1 VLTAEISTFHKLDVH
16 SGLRPLDV
24 ISFFNEVIE
33 QAERIKTMFITD
45 TPQVIAYLDEVN
57 TSSCMGLFKEIIVDK
72 SIDGEPI
79 PGNVF
84 IIAAC
89 NPLRGDST
97 AVLRKNK
104 NVWIKP
110 SYYVRQLHP
119 TIEFLKWDYGALN
132 DTQEEEY
139 VTAKMEILTDDVD
152 CLSSQGLIYL
162 IVESQ
167 NKMREYAQQTL
178 LQASTEP
185 ITKESAKECSKC
197 CVSQRDMQRVFDF
210 YQWILK
216 TYRKFGRY
224 ESTPTEQQKRAIL
237 VSLGVVYYLR
247 LGEKDRNRYT
257 EFIDGECSRL
267 DFKCN
272 FTEAFNEELDWYIS
286 RLTLPPGIVKTNALK
301 ENIFANIVCCLTHTP
316 LIIIGEPGTSKTLSF
331 NVVTDTF
338 KGEAS
343 KHPDIKRFHGLQ
355 SFFYQCSQHTTSYE
369 IQNLFNQAIQ
379 RQKIYANSKVPTY
392 CVVFMDEA
400 GLPEER
406 HESLK
411 VLHYYLDK
419 RQASFVAITNH
430 ALDAAKTNR
439 AISLY
444 RPEASDND
452 LKVLAFDSLQSTS
465 EITDWEKRVIA
476 EFCSSFRELVINE
489 KFKHFH
495 GQRDFMH
502 FLNYLRRRR
511 GSGMLN
517 EKIVLEALERNLN
530 GHEDFPEVFNYFLK
544 KMDMSYN
551 TMYQKRNIFEIL
563 KESFADL
570 PRIMSNDDSIEP
582 EGLSEHGVRYK
593 LIIDNSEDDSAV
605 RYLFACG
612 MLEKEKTQMFAC
624 SDFPEESCM
633 HINTIAKIIHAVEKG
648 NTILMF
654 QTDKI
659 HESFYEL
666 FNQRFLILDD
676 PEKGLR
682 LFTKISIGAHT
693 KPCRVNS
700 KFQCIVIIKKSQ
712 LKNTPQAFLSRFEKF
727 FFSYNVL
734 YNSIFVHRPPNL
746 QKIATYLYDKML
758 ILINN
763 LQSSRSFYGYTPQL
777 HECEDDK
784 YLEDTIMSSR
794 PDNETLRSLLLSI
807 MPSFNNE
814 YTIGSSEIDA
824 YTEDKDIR
832 MNILV
837 TALNSLRTNHAQWII
852 PILSKEELQSD
863 CEEIFKYL
871 ENSSSFSEDT
881 VNINFDLKAIGEAL
895 DAIYIPCGEPQTM
908 NYDSCLVIAV
918 IVHWLIRYA
927 AKCLLNIL
935 TPEALVVNAK
945 SIPKFLIKAYF
956 QFQEHF
962 SLKKLIKLRLN
973 NLELNKWKN
982 KFCANK
988 ILVYCRDFHITSL
1001 LPSFYP
1007 SEEEKDDK
1015 LLCSVITDDVDKLV
1029 LFKVTCDVSEEEIEM
1044 HIEKFMRASDK
1055 TILIFIGNM
1064 KELTIKMINYL
1075 RVLIEQLENQITQTS
1090 KKLIV
1095 VLLQFPLA
1103 RLLHRCYPV
1112 LFLNG
1117 WDHCYLDSIN
1127 SDIDIPGITKS
1138 LQNTVDISMCFR
1150 KALFDNEDD
1159 LKLNLEPL
1167 LVEAIPAVSSRIV
1180 AGSNGNEYN
1189 KSMSITSRRTLLKNL
1204 LVESQ
1209 DTYMCTPVGKA
1220 FCMLFQK
1227 YWDDKTIIKFLQNAS
1242 YFAFRNN
1249 STLSI
1254 TDYIQTKIKA
1264 LFFEF
1269 VVYMLWKINEDCN
1282 LDTYFT
1288 QPYCHELFSNVIC
1301 RLFPQLPSLN
1311 SLPYICHNLTS
1322 PDNKGFKYPFF
1333 GMVYATMEELLN
1345 ECQQAVLKK
1354 GSTKV
1359 KLEEATFSEVK
1370 SRLENILSSAHTSI
1384 LSPIVLSLKD
1394 ENLQKKYLQDL
1405 IKIKYM
1411 SNSTPIVTFDV
1422 DDALKFVQQRIH
1434 ACFDLKDDAEANDP
1448 ISFIARIHV
1457 YAAEFHKTDL
1467 AQVIYKVQRLN
1478 KFIQCQPTDTA
1489 NAASIQADSLKNES
1503 LQVGPFVIGI
1513 AYQSLEKIIIESDS
1527 GKLMEWYKTY
1537 RDILQV
1543 TSFYDAL
1550 HDVTDPK
1557 FSSYFY
1563 LSHVMYVL
1571 IHFLSP
1577 QTTQNLQFIITLYN
1591 EHILSK
1597 IFCPANVEDILMKCA
1612 TAIETHNELYKMS
1625 VVDSLLAF
1633 MFYSA
1638 SSLHSKWFI
1647 SQLRTMNT
1655 SFLKL
1660 LSVNRQKHYLQ
1671 VMLHSKFDE
1680 ESTEKNDVLKLF
1692 HPKVRNAIGMAI
1704 SSVVPEQCI
1713 GVFQN
1718 TSSLDV
1724 LARMYLMIVYH
1735 RLCSSNNF
1743 SNNTKSPTVLINH
1756 LCKLSDNIEQC
1767 SDTVDKSLLIIEKE
1781 ALMQRYLGLIAF
1793 NIAHNTDQLIR
1804 TRLHPKINTLLGE
1817 HDEDK
1822 RGLVIC
1828 MNLYEELKN
1837 GEIFSR
1843 VLRNFPKDKFT
1854 CLNKFI
1860 ARVEDYPLGSIDF
1873 SLPLIIN
1880 QDSAM
1885 GKFYTQVCH
1894 LFKKIHNGDIID
1906 LEAFVIRLGENT
1918 NILVNFLTGTEFKI
1932 SKRNAF
1938 RMCAWLCI
1946 YYEFYQKNEQSK
1958 HLAKVIDVQL
1968 EQIFSNEVI
1977 KLITIFLDKDLAK
1990 SCTEQLGS
1998 TVDPIHNLFFQEKK
2012 SVSDRLLCNSL
2023 ATLIAAVLACPDYS
2037 THLWYHIFSPG
2048 DLLKSYVTG
2057 FLFDSELTEGRLYDC
2072 GVVLSE
2078 EGDYGR
2084 PEYLPRAD
2092 KGIMN
2097 LHSLYHLLWLNFGAF
2112 CIHLLVQN
2120 KSRLAGTVISEYQ
2133 AIRHYCKSQLSSMWL
2148 HMRVNLKLNDEQI
2161 SLLIIRSMQRHIQIC
2176 YQKPEIHGLFEV
2188 SESRDDYER
2197 MWHTQVF
2204 TPSLEE
2210 VKDKDKLDYYATVIQ
2225 STAIISQLRSIS
2237 STYPYVP
2244 TIKEFTYYLHQH
2256 CSQEQSRQFD
2266 VLLRFVHRYR
2276 CLQAGG
2282 MLLPSLIEFYQ
2293 WIVTDLSYS
2302 ITRKKATDCTLSDA
2316 VALAVEK
2323 YSKELKI
2330 HYMELFESVSKM
2342 YNNYLKVID
2351 FSIGA
2356 GACANVKRE
2365 NRVPLINVKSRAFNF
2380 LPGETNDEKEEERD
2394 FLFLVIE
2401 DIVNFHNSFLSEMRH
2416 LISGHLS
2423 LQKYIFFPDGEQETL
2438 LHPSAVNDY
2447 SCILGNYNNELF
2459 LQLICKYQSNHHDG
2473 RMFEIEKIQEE
2484 TVAHFIAGKLEIDD
2498 CQTKLRKS
2506 FHFKFEEVDHQ
2517 VKIIHPTDLMLT
2529 LQQIED
2535 IDDDFKTRIP
2545 EENDFLIAL
2554 EFELFSLKYEIL
2566 VEMALALKTITE
2578 HVKQKLAE
2586 EKIIKADIIDL
2597 KVGDVLPML
2606 VYGSK
2611 NKNSNNLHK
2620 VFDELGMK
2628 RLQDS
2633 QQLRIADIPMRCLF
2647 TTLEIII
2654 KWINE
2659 GIYNFHTLPKSMKCL
2674 LKKEDRNQILA
2685 LHKNAKI
2692 NANELLNK
2700 LKSIEEVLMHSEQYF
2715 IDNIDQIKENNIF
2728 QCLKDISL
2736 INEYD
2741 DQFIQCLPKDLKV
2754 ENYMFLRICLRKAIN
2769 SLQDNNCIE
2778 DEICIQWHPHVDDL
2792 WSEDKLEHL
2801 SDAITTSFDIVYNP
2815 VTGLYGFDQDEA
2827 LGDSDS
2833 EVSVEEDVSKE
2844 QTTVIDSG
2852 KPLEIQAESQ
2862 KDDLSSK
2869 ASELIPDDI
2878 CDYLRSLKLDGDY
2891 TDKFIENEVD
2901 GDMMFDMDD
2910 ETLKSYGVS
2919 TVKDRGKI
2927 KSKFKQWLRNFK
2939 TKK

>member
-1 VLTAEISTFHKLDVH
+1 
-16 SGLRPLDV
+16 
-24 ISFFNEVIE
+24 
-33 QAERIKTMFITD
+33 
-45 TPQVIAYLDEVN
+45 
-57 TSSCMGLFKEIIVDK
+57 
-72 SIDGEPI
+72 
-79 PGNVF
+79 
-84 IIAAC
+84 
-89 NPLRGDST
+89 
-97 AVLRKNK
+97 
-104 NVWIKP
+104 
-110 SYYVRQLHP
+110 
-119 TIEFLKWDYGALN
+119 
-132 DTQEEEY
+132 
-139 VTAKMEILTDDVD
+139 
-152 CLSSQGLIYL
+152 
-162 IVESQ
+162 
-167 NKMREYAQQTL
+167 
-178 LQASTEP
+178 
-185 ITKESAKECSKC
+185 
-197 CVSQRDMQRVFDF
+197 
-210 YQWILK
+210 
-216 TYRKFGRY
+216 
-224 ESTPTEQQKRAIL
+224 
-237 VSLGVVYYLR
+237 
-247 LGEKDRNRYT
+247 
-257 EFIDGECSRL
+257 
-267 DFKCN
+267 
-272 FTEAFNEELDWYIS
+272 
-286 RLTLPPGIVKTNALK
+286 
-301 ENIFANIVCCLTHTP
+301 
-316 LIIIGEPGTSKTLSF
+316 
-331 NVVTDTF
+331 
-338 KGEAS
+338 
-343 KHPDIKRFHGLQ
+343 
-355 SFFYQCSQHTTSYE
+355 
-369 IQNLFNQAIQ
+369 
-379 RQKIYANSKVPTY
+379 
-392 CVVFMDEA
+392 
-400 GLPEER
+400 
-406 HESLK
+406 
-411 VLHYYLDK
+411 
-419 RQASFVAITNH
+419 
-430 ALDAAKTNR
+430 
-439 AISLY
+439 
-444 RPEASDND
+444 
-452 LKVLAFDSLQSTS
+452 
-465 EITDWEKRVIA
+465 
-476 EFCSSFRELVINE
+476 
-489 KFKHFH
+489 
-495 GQRDFMH
+495 
-502 FLNYLRRRR
+502 
-511 GSGMLN
+511 
-517 EKIVLEALERNLN
+517 
-530 GHEDFPEVFNYFLK
+530 
-544 KMDMSYN
+544 
-551 TMYQKRNIFEIL
+551 
-563 KESFADL
+563 
-570 PRIMSNDDSIEP
+570 
-582 EGLSEHGVRYK
+582 
-593 LIIDNSEDDSAV
+593 
-605 RYLFACG
+605 
-612 MLEKEKTQMFAC
+612 
-624 SDFPEESCM
+624 
-633 HINTIAKIIHAVEKG
+633 
-648 NTILMF
+648 
-654 QTDKI
+654 
-659 HESFYEL
+659 
-666 FNQRFLILDD
+666 
-676 PEKGLR
+676 
-682 LFTKISIGAHT
+682 
-693 KPCRVNS
+693 
-700 KFQCIVIIKKSQ
+700 
-712 LKNTPQAFLSRFEKF
+712 
-727 FFSYNVL
+727 
-734 YNSIFVHRPPNL
+734 
-746 QKIATYLYDKML
+746 
-758 ILINN
+758 
-763 LQSSRSFYGYTPQL
+763 
-777 HECEDDK
+777 
-784 YLEDTIMSSR
+784 
-794 PDNETLRSLLLSI
+794 
-807 MPSFNNE
+807 
-814 YTIGSSEIDA
+814 
-824 YTEDKDIR
+824 
-832 MNILV
+832 
-837 TALNSLRTNHAQWII
+837 
-852 PILSKEELQSD
+852 
-863 CEEIFKYL
+863 
-871 ENSSSFSEDT
+871 
-881 VNINFDLKAIGEAL
+881 
-895 DAIYIPCGEPQTM
+895 
-908 NYDSCLVIAV
+908 
-918 IVHWLIRYA
+918 
-927 AKCLLNIL
+927 
-935 TPEALVVNAK
+935 
-945 SIPKFLIKAYF
+945 
-956 QFQEHF
+956 
-962 SLKKLIKLRLN
+962 
-973 NLELNKWKN
+973 
-982 KFCANK
+982 
-988 ILVYCRDFHITSL
+988 
-1001 LPSFYP
+1001 
-1007 SEEEKDDK
+1007 
-1015 LLCSVITDDVDKLV
+1015 
-1029 LFKVTCDVSEEEIEM
+1029 
-1044 HIEKFMRASDK
+1044 
-1055 TILIFIGNM
+1055 
-1064 KELTIKMINYL
+1064 
-1075 RVLIEQLENQITQTS
+1075 
-1090 KKLIV
+1090 
-1095 VLLQFPLA
+1095 
-1103 RLLHRCYPV
+1103 
-1112 LFLNG
+1112 
-1117 WDHCYLDSIN
+1117 
-1127 SDIDIPGITKS
+1127 
-1138 LQNTVDISMCFR
+1138 
-1150 KALFDNEDD
+1150 
-1159 LKLNLEPL
+1159 
-1167 LVEAIPAVSSRIV
+1167 
-1180 AGSNGNEYN
+1180 
-1189 KSMSITSRRTLLKNL
+1189 
-1204 LVESQ
+1204 
-1209 DTYMCTPVGKA
+1209 
-1220 FCMLFQK
+1220 
-1227 YWDDKTIIKFLQNAS
+1227 
-1242 YFAFRNN
+1242 
-1249 STLSI
+1249 
-1254 TDYIQTKIKA
+1254 
-1264 LFFEF
+1264 
-1269 VVYMLWKINEDCN
+1269 
-1282 LDTYFT
+1282 
-1288 QPYCHELFSNVIC
+1288 
-1301 RLFPQLPSLN
+1301 
-1311 SLPYICHNLTS
+1311 
-1322 PDNKGFKYPFF
+1322 
-1333 GMVYATMEELLN
+1333 
-1345 ECQQAVLKK
+1345 
-1354 GSTKV
+1354 
-1359 KLEEATFSEVK
+1359 
-1370 SRLENILSSAHTSI
+1370 
-1384 LSPIVLSLKD
+1384 
-1394 ENLQKKYLQDL
+1394 
-1405 IKIKYM
+1405 
-1411 SNSTPIVTFDV
+1411 
-1422 DDALKFVQQRIH
+1422 
-1434 ACFDLKDDAEANDP
+1434 
-1448 ISFIARIHV
+1448 
-1457 YAAEFHKTDL
+1457 
-1467 AQVIYKVQRLN
+1467 
-1478 KFIQCQPTDTA
+1478 
-1489 NAASIQADSLKNES
+1489 
-1503 LQVGPFVIGI
+1503 
-1513 AYQSLEKIIIESDS
+1513 
-1527 GKLMEWYKTY
+1527 
-1537 RDILQV
+1537 
-1543 TSFYDAL
+1543 
-1550 HDVTDPK
+1550 
-1557 FSSYFY
+1557 
-1563 LSHVMYVL
+1563 
-1571 IHFLSP
+1571 
-1577 QTTQNLQFIITLYN
+1577 
-1591 EHILSK
+1591 
-1597 IFCPANVEDILMKCA
+1597 
-1612 TAIETHNELYKMS
+1612 
-1625 VVDSLLAF
+1625 
-1633 MFYSA
+1633 
-1638 SSLHSKWFI
+1638 
-1647 SQLRTMNT
+1647 
-1655 SFLKL
+1655 
-1660 LSVNRQKHYLQ
+1660 
-1671 VMLHSKFDE
+1671 
-1680 ESTEKNDVLKLF
+1680 
-1692 HPKVRNAIGMAI
+1692 
-1704 SSVVPEQCI
+1704 
-1713 GVFQN
+1713 
-1718 TSSLDV
+1718 
-1724 LARMYLMIVYH
+1724 
-1735 RLCSSNNF
+1735 
-1743 SNNTKSPTVLINH
+1743 
-1756 LCKLSDNIEQC
+1756 
-1767 SDTVDKSLLIIEKE
+1767 
-1781 ALMQRYLGLIAF
+1781 
-1793 NIAHNTDQLIR
+1793 
-1804 TRLHPKINTLLGE
+1804 
-1817 HDEDK
+1817 
-1822 RGLVIC
+1822 
-1828 MNLYEELKN
+1828 
-1837 GEIFSR
+1837 
-1843 VLRNFPKDKFT
+1843 
-1854 CLNKFI
+1854 
-1860 ARVEDYPLGSIDF
+1860 
-1873 SLPLIIN
+1873 
-1880 QDSAM
+1880 
-1885 GKFYTQVCH
+1885 
-1894 LFKKIHNGDIID
+1894 
-1906 LEAFVIRLGENT
+1906 
-1918 NILVNFLTGTEFKI
+1918 
-1932 SKRNAF
+1932 
-1938 RMCAWLCI
+1938 MCAWLCI